1 MEIDVL
7 ITGVIGIITSCV
19 SSWTTWFFTRKK
31 YNTEVDNNLIEN
43 MKESLDFYMRLS
55 DDNKRRL
62 DIALERNEALATKV
76 EELQS
81 RLSDMMYNI
90 CVDLT
95 CQLRQR
101 DYKLFGNKHSYKANK
116 KKDEEK
122 SISNKEEKTC

>member
-1 MEIDVL
+1 MGIDVL

-62 DIALERNEALATKV
+62 DIALERNEVLAAKV

-101 DYKLFGNKHSYKANK
+101 DYKLFGNKYSYKVNK

-122 SISNKEEKTC
+122 NISNKEEKTC

>member
-1 MEIDVL
+1 MGIEVL

-62 DIALERNEALATKV
+62 DIALERNEVLAAKV

>member
-62 DIALERNEALATKV
+62 DIALERNEVLAAKV

>member
-1 MEIDVL
+1 MGIEVL

-62 DIALERNEALATKV
+62 DIALERNEVLAAKV

-101 DYKLFGNKHSYKANK
+101 DYKLFGNKHSYKVNK

-122 SISNKEEKTC
+122 SISNKEEKAC

>member
-81 RLSDMMYNI
+81 RLSDMM
-90 CVDLT
+90 
-95 CQLRQR
+95 
-101 DYKLFGNKHSYKANK
+101 
-116 KKDEEK
+116 
-122 SISNKEEKTC
+122 